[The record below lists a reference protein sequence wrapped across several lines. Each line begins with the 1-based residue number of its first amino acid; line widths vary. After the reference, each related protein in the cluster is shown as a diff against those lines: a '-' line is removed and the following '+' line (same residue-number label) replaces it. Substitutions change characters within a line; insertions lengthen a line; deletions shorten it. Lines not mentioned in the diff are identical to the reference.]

1 VRLDRTG
8 VSVSDSAYTTEK
20 IVEKIFAIVIHT
32 GGIAASAEAA
42 MARRGRTDASA
53 GRSGEERCRKTS
65 RACIEFITGTTP
77 SKKPVIV
84 FSKPRVPHRH
94 TDARAATDRNT
105 VTMAGACFSP
115 RESSRPDARTRRAG
129 TAPPRA

>member
-1 VRLDRTG
+1 MGDVQPPAMNTSAWCLEGFVRGSASQRGAEDPDAVRLDRTG

-53 GRSGEERCRKTS
+53 GRSGEQRCRKTS
-65 RACIEFITGTTP
+65 RA
-77 SKKPVIV
+77 
-84 FSKPRVPHRH
+84 
-94 TDARAATDRNT
+94 
-105 VTMAGACFSP
+105 
-115 RESSRPDARTRRAG
+115 
-129 TAPPRA
+129 